1 MNKNVGK
8 LVKKMATIVYSSHHR
23 TPLLTEKKRY
33 SQEEP
38 AHLIPNSK
46 SRLFSHC
53 TKQKT
58 DMIGAFSKSA
68 PNLAQNFFFSRQ
80 DAT

>member
-23 TPLLTEKKRY
+23 TPLLTEKKRH

-53 TKQKT
+53 TKQKK

-68 PNLAQNFFFSRQ
+68 PNLAQNFFSSRQ